1 MRQAVAERA
10 AAAKPLGE
18 HGGEREGAGRM
29 TVSERAAMAKPLEAS
44 GKPKG
49 RKGNQANNLS
59 LKPLGKRGP
68 TADYLTARIARDRPD
83 VLDRMTAGEFKSVRA
98 AAIEAGI
105 SPMASWRTLASG
117 SRSSTKP
124 PTKRSRFAGRLKV
137 GCASHN

>member
-18 HGGEREGAGRM
+18 HGGERKE
-29 TVSERAAMAKPLEAS
+29 EEQ
-44 GKPKG
+44 
-49 RKGNQANNLS
+49 GNNVTLI
-59 LKPLGKRGP
+59 RGN
-68 TADYLTARIARDRPD
+68 DGNYLTRRIARDRPD
-83 VLDRMTAGEFKSVRA
+83 VLDRMKAGEFKSVRA